1 MKRVFERGMRIIAA
15 IVLLVPLTLV
25 AQRARCTQSQI
36 TRLEDDSDQLRSW
49 SALHSYYLRYQACD
63 IDDADAEEGYSES
76 VARILVDSWKELPVG
91 APLMKRDIG
100 FRRFV
105 LSGINITLLVTD
117 LDAIRN
123 NSQYKCPKGQ
133 RFLCRDFIAAVKTS
147 NQ

>member
-1 MKRVFERGMRIIAA
+1 MKSISGRALRIIAT
-15 IVLLVPLTLV
+15 IVLFASLPAV
-25 AQRARCTQSQI
+25 AQKARCTQAQI
-36 TRLEDDSDQLRSW
+36 TRLEDESDQIRNW
-49 SALHSYYLRYQACD
+49 SALHSYYLGYKACG

-76 VARILVDSWKELPVG
+76 VARILVDSWKELPSG

-105 LSGINITLLVTD
+105 LSGINITLLVSD

-123 NSQYKCPKGQ
+123 NSHYRCPKGQ
-133 RFLCRDFIAAVKTS
+133 GWICKDFIAAVDTS